1 MVLLR
6 GMFARAST
14 VYPADI
20 RPLTALR
27 FVAALVIVIYH
38 FVLILPFD
46 SAAVSGML
54 GKGYLGVDFFFILSG
69 FILAHVYLDA
79 AERKTLN
86 PIAFY
91 GRRLAR
97 VYPVHIF
104 TLGLAVSP
112 YVAAILGGVP
122 ETIPPHV
129 QPHYFATNILMLHAW
144 GYDDRYMFNVP
155 SWSISAEWFAYLL
168 FPYLAVAISRVRP
181 ALMLV
186 LAVLFFWA
194 LFAFIATL
202 PPGTGHL
209 ADGRPLTVRTFDF
222 GIMRIVPEF
231 ILGMALYR
239 FGRVWALRGPVRVWL
254 VACTALLVGLVHF
267 SVPDYVIVPLFA
279 ALIYLVAETARQ
291 ERTGFLDRP
300 WLVLM
305 GEASYSLYMVHYL
318 WIQLVFAVLVE
329 LYPGKEPAWVMY
341 LCAVALFPVI
351 LWSALA
357 CYRRVE
363 QPWRYK
369 LWNTYS
375 RFCLRA

>member
-6 GMFARAST
+6 GMFARAPT

-27 FVAALVIVIYH
+27 FVAALVIVAYH
-38 FVLILPFD
+38 LVLILPFD
-46 SAAVSGML
+46 GAAVSGVF

-104 TLGLAVSP
+104 TLGLSVSP

-129 QPHYFATNILMLHAW
+129 QPGYLVTNILMLHAW
-144 GYDDRYMFNVP
+144 GFDDRYIFNVP

-181 ALMLV
+181 VLMLV
-186 LAVLFFWA
+186 LALCFFWA

-202 PPGTGHL
+202 PPGAGHL

-231 ILGMALYR
+231 VLGMALYR
-239 FGRVWALRGPVRVWL
+239 FGRVWAPRGPVRVWFA
-254 VACTALLVGLVHF
+254 ACAALLIALFHF
-267 SVPDYVIVPLFA
+267 SAPDYVIVPLFA
-279 ALIYLVAETARQ
+279 ALIYLVAEAARQ
-291 ERTGFLDRP
+291 GHTGLLDRP

-305 GEASYSLYMVHYL
+305 GEASYSLYMIHYL
-318 WIQLVFAVLVE
+318 CIGLVFSLVLP
-329 LYPGKEPAWVMY
+329 LIPGEQAPWVMY
-341 LCAVALFPVI
+341 LCAVALLPVI
-351 LWSALA
+351 LWLALV

-369 LWNTYS
+369 LWDIYS
-375 RFCLRA
+375 RFCLRP